1 VLLSPAQVPAVFDGL
16 RVAVLIAAYNEA
28 TQIAGVI
35 RSIPA
40 YVSDIVVVNDASTDT
55 TAAVV
60 RAAATLDPR
69 VQLIDLPENRG
80 VGGALAVAYIW
91 AREHDVDVAVTVDG
105 DGQMDPAEMA
115 DLIAPI
121 ADGVADYTK
130 GNRLHDPSAW
140 RVIPRVRLVGN
151 AVLSLLTKVASGYWA
166 VADSQSGF
174 TAAGRFALQRVDWE
188 AMYPR
193 YGRPNDVL
201 VLANVADCRV
211 ADVPVRPIYGVGE
224 QSSMKIIRV
233 IFAISWLLFRR
244 FWWRLFHKY
253 LLQDFHPLLFF
264 YLLAT
269 STAVVG
275 FGLAVR
281 LFWLWYANGA
291 VPPMTALA
299 TAFVAITSLNALF
312 FANWMDMQANEH
324 LAVKLTRRR
333 SSESTTRTRAPSDPT

>member
-1 VLLSPAQVPAVFDGL
+1 MFDGL

-35 RSIPA
+35 SSVPA
-40 YVSDIVVVNDASTDT
+40 YVSDIVVVNDASTDS
-55 TAAVV
+55 TAEVV
-60 RAAATLDPR
+60 RAAATADPR
-69 VQLIDLPENRG
+69 IELIDLPENRG
-80 VGGALAVAYIW
+80 VGGALAVAYVW
-91 AREHDVDVAVTVDG
+91 ARDHDVDVAVTVDG
-105 DGQMDPAEMA
+105 DGQMDADEMA

-121 ADGVADYTK
+121 AEGLADYTK

-151 AVLSLLTKVASGYWA
+151 AILSLLTKVASGYWS

-174 TAAGRFALQRVDWE
+174 TAAGRFALQRIDWE

-211 ADVPVRPIYGVGE
+211 ADVPVTPIYGVGE

-269 STAVVG
+269 STALVG

-281 LFWLWYANGA
+281 LFWLWYVNGV
-291 VPPMTALA
+291 VPQMTALA

-324 LAVKLTRRR
+324 LAVKLARRR
-333 SSESTTRTRAPSDPT
+333 RLGTTADTRPPPDAA